1 MELKQYEPALKY
13 GVVIGSN
20 EVQGAGFTSLANFG
34 SVSVN
39 TNGSA
44 VNVNLFP
51 TGKTA
56 PIAGTITNA
65 NIIASGT
72 TKGTIVL
79 ISDNGTLIQMVKSGT
94 DGGSVGTF
102 ITPIAFQAGS
112 LLQVS
117 SLGSD
122 NANFEAVFYTFA

>member
-13 GVVIGSN
+13 GVTIGSN
-20 EVQGAGFTSLANFG
+20 EVQGAGLTTLVNAASL
-34 SVSVN
+34 SVN
-39 TNGSA
+39 TNGS
-44 VNVNLFP
+44 VTFVNLFP

-56 PIAGTITNA
+56 PIAGTITNV

-79 ISDNGTLIQMVKSGT
+79 VSDQGTLVTMIKNGT
-94 DGGSVGTF
+94 DGGGTGSM
-102 ITPIAFQAGS
+102 IAPIAFQAGS
-112 LLQVS
+112 LLQVI
-117 SLGSD
+117 SLGND